1 MPDEAD
7 EPPRSRSAAES
18 SRSIRHASIAALAY
32 GALRALSA
40 FIGGMQQPA
49 LALWFFVDFAIAGI
63 ALGLLAYFISRRSRI
78 AVALAIA
85 YVAGTQLY
93 VWFGIRSAAGTIVSA
108 IVIGFLLR
116 GAARIFE
123 FHRQRPEGRAAAE
136 PEAS

>member
-1 MPDEAD
+1 MPDEDD
-7 EPPRSRSAAES
+7 EPPRSGSAAES
-18 SRSIRHASIAALAY
+18 NRIIRHASIAALAY

-49 LALWFFVDFAIAGI
+49 AALWFFIDFAVAGI
-63 ALGLLAYFISRRSRI
+63 ALGLLALFISRRSRI
-78 AVALAIA
+78 AVVLAIL

-93 VWFGIRSAAGTIVSA
+93 VWFGIGSPAGTIVSA

-116 GAARIFE
+116 GAGPIFE
-123 FHRQRPEGRAAAE
+123 FHRQRRDRVALTE

>member
-1 MPDEAD
+1 MPDEGD

-18 SRSIRHASIAALAY
+18 DRIIRHASIAALAY
-32 GALRALSA
+32 GVLRVTIA

-49 LALWFFVDFAIAGI
+49 VALWFFIDFAVAGI
-63 ALGLLAYFISRRSRI
+63 VLGLLALFISRRSRI
-78 AVALAIA
+78 AVVLAIL

-93 VWFGIRSAAGTIVSA
+93 LWFEFGLAAGTIIPV

-116 GAARIFE
+116 GAGRIFE
-123 FHRQRPEGRAAAE
+123 FHRRRRVGTAAAE